1 MRFPQI
7 SILFL
12 ALGSSVVFTLPGFSA
27 DSDETTLRKQAE
39 DYAKAFSAGD
49 FQAVANCWAT
59 DGTFTDADGNRY
71 SGRESIARYFKEI
84 LSGSMHP
91 SLQVT
96 IDKIRQLNDSV
107 AVEEGTTVA
116 DNLSEQNYLAVH
128 VKRDGQW
135 VMLDVMETNSNAKAK
150 LSDLS
155 WLIGDWKAEGKD
167 NLMEVKVKELES
179 KFLSV
184 SYLLNG
190 KLVAEEKIGINPKN
204 GLLSSWMFSAN
215 GGVGT
220 AYWVREGKLWTKM
233 AESYEV
239 SGLKSG
245 AVYNLKVLSPDS
257 FVWNSSSRY
266 IAGNRLA
273 DGKAVQMVRCA
284 KGEGK

>member
-1 MRFPQI
+1 MRVPQI
-7 SILFL
+7 SIFFI
-12 ALGSSVVFTLPGFSA
+12 ALGLSAVFSLPVLAA
-27 DSDETTLRKQAE
+27 DSDETTIRKQAE

-49 FQAVANCWAT
+49 FQTVANFWAA
-59 DGTFTDADGNRY
+59 DGTFTDADGNKY
-71 SGRESIARYFKEI
+71 SGRESIARYFKAI

-91 SLQVT
+91 SLKVK

-116 DNLSEQNYLAVH
+116 ENLSEQNYLAVH

-135 VMLDVMETNSNAKAK
+135 FMLDVMETNNNSKVK

-155 WLIGDWKAEGKD
+155 WLIGDWKAEDKD
-167 NLMEVKVKELES
+167 NSMDVKVRELES

-184 SYLLNG
+184 SYLVNG

-204 GLLSSWMFSAN
+204 GLLTSWIFSAN

-220 AYWVREGKLWTKM
+220 AYWVKEGNLWTKM

-284 KGEGK
+284 KSEAK